1 MVILIIMHQFVLDEH
16 MIDVIR
22 ANGIA
27 TACVTTGVVSLGDTV
42 SYVCDT
48 KVVGV
53 IVKMYIPGQRRL
65 KLCEVEVYG
74 KFTLLVVLMIKFHT
88 AS

>member
-1 MVILIIMHQFVLDEH
+1 MCIKRRYFLFYSRCCDNMVSMVILIIMHQFVLDEH

-53 IVKMYIPGQRRL
+53 IVKMYIPAR
-65 KLCEVEVYG
+65 ED
-74 KFTLLVVLMIKFHT
+74 
-88 AS
+88 